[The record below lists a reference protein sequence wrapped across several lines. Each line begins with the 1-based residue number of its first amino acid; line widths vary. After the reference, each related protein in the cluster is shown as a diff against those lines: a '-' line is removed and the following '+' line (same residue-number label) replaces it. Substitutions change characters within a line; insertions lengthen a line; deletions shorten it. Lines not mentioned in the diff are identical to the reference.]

1 MDARI
6 EFYDSID
13 STNAELMRRAKA
25 GGVSVGDAVGAY
37 SQSAGRG
44 RRGNSFSS
52 ERGGVYFS
60 FVAEN
65 SPGALATVRA
75 GVAVARTLEAYG
87 FSPEIK
93 WVNDVL
99 IGGKKVCGIL
109 AEALAGTSLCIIGI
123 GINLCASALP
133 EELRGIAAALDEFG
147 NAPEA
152 KELAV
157 RVIREFSDT
166 GTDGLIEEYKK
177 YMRMLGSK
185 VMLKQTGECA
195 EALDVSATGE
205 LIIKKADGSI
215 AALNSGEVSVVKI

>member
-1 MDARI
+1 MDAQI
-6 EFYDSID
+6 EFFDSID

-25 GGVSVGDAVGAY
+25 GSVSVGDAVGAF

-75 GVAVARTLEAYG
+75 GVAVARALEACG

-99 IGGKKVCGIL
+99 IGKKKVCGIL
-109 AEALAGTSLCIIGI
+109 AEAVADTSLCIVGI
-123 GINLCASALP
+123 GINLRAAALP
-133 EELRGIAAALDEFG
+133 DELRKTAAALDEYG
-147 NAPEA
+147 AAPDA
-152 KELAV
+152 KELAAS
-157 RVIREFSDT
+157 VIREFFGL
-166 GTDGLIEEYKK
+166 GTDGLIEEYKR
-177 YMRMLGSK
+177 YMTMLGGK
-185 VMLKQTGECA
+185 VLLKQTGEIVTA
-195 EALDVSATGE
+195 KNVTPLGE
-205 LIIKKADGSI
+205 LVVMRKDGTRS
-215 AALNSGEVSVVKI
+215 ALNSGEISVVKI